1 MGKLSELAVKYKTD
15 KWDHHFYT
23 EHYEK
28 ALQHLKD
35 EKFNLLE
42 IGVGGYEFPDRGGA
56 SLNMWAD
63 YFPNANIVGFDYY
76 DKSKIQKKPWIK
88 LHIGNQS
95 LPPDLMATNLQEGPF
110 KVIIDDGSHINKHQI
125 ISFETLFPLLE
136 DDGIYIIEDTETS
149 YWKDYGGSEDLQYPH
164 SCLAYFINKIHELHY
179 RTNGIPA
186 DYFTEHIES
195 IQFFNNIII
204 IRKGYNA

>member
-1 MGKLSELAVKYKTD
+1 MGKLSELAVLHKTD

-35 EKFNLLE
+35 ETFNLLE
-42 IGVGGYEFPDRGGA
+42 IGIGGYEYPDRGGN
-56 SLNMWAD
+56 SLRMWAD
-63 YFPNANIVGFDYY
+63 YFPNANIVGFDLY
-76 DKSKIQKKPWIK
+76 DKSKISKQPWVK
-88 LHIGNQS
+88 AYKGDQFLA
-95 LPPDLMATNLQEGPF
+95 PDLEAVHAQEGPF
-110 KVIIDDGSHINKHQI
+110 KVIIDDGSHINRHQVF
-125 ISFETLFPLLE
+125 SFETLFPLLA

-149 YWKDYGGSEDLQYPH
+149 YWPAYGGGDLEHIH
-164 SCLAYFINKIHELHY
+164 SCVYYFFQKVHALHY

-204 IRKGYNA
+204 IRKGFNA